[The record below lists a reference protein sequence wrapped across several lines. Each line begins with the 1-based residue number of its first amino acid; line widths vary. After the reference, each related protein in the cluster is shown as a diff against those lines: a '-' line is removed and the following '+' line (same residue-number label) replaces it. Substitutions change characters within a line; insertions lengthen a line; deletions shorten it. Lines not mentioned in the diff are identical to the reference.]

1 MASFLDGKQP
11 PQPQP
16 INLTVDMAESIKCQ
30 ECEHTIFVEGV
41 KVLKFSKL
49 LTGTPQD
56 VIQPIPVFLCGN
68 CGAVI
73 EELLPKE
80 MRDK

>member
-1 MASFLDGKQP
+1 MANFLDGQ
-11 PQPQP
+11 QPQQP
-16 INLTVDMAESIKCQ
+16 KVNLTIDMADTIKCQ
-30 ECEHTIFVEGV
+30 KCEHTIFVEGI
-41 KVLKFSKL
+41 KILRFSKL

-56 VIQPIPVFLCGN
+56 VVQPIPVFLCAN
-68 CGAVI
+68 CGELN